1 MTEQPKQPKLNYGRF
16 VLVMLVVTWAVRQLV
31 GETWLAVAVA
41 LAVNV
46 LISWPRRPKGGGETG
61 EARHEGEVRAWS
73 DPKPEL
79 EPKPG
84 REIRSLADLKAA
96 DTTFAAG
103 PARRGVGVARRA
115 AASVRPGPSSC
126 GRATDDGLRTVRAPA
141 RRPGRR
147 DRRLA
152 VGLAAAV
159 GLEPER
165 HDRAVG

>member
-61 EARHEGEVRAWS
+61 EARPEGEVRAWS

-96 DTTFAAG
+96 RYDLRRRARKAW
-103 PARRGVGVARRA
+103 RRGREE
-115 AASVRPGPSSC
+115 
-126 GRATDDGLRTVRAPA
+126 
-141 RRPGRR
+141 GRR
-147 DRRLA
+147 
-152 VGLAAAV
+152 
-159 GLEPER
+159 ER
-165 HDRAVG
+165 EARSEQLWEGD